1 MQGVGGMSGVGE
13 WVRGGGGEGSG
24 FANRSFSGG
33 LAQGSGFANRSFSG
47 GLAQGLEHKVK
58 YPLRSVLA
66 RLHDCTIA

>member
-13 WVRGGGGEGSG
+13 WVRGGGGE
-24 FANRSFSGG
+24 
-33 LAQGSGFANRSFSG
+33 GSGFANRSFSG